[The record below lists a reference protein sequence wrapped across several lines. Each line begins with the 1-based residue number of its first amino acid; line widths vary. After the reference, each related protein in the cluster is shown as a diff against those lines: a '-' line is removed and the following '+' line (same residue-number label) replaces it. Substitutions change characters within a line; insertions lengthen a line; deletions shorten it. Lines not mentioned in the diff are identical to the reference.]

1 MKGNLLGKT
10 IKQARMDKHLTQEKL
25 AEMTE
30 ITPIHLKLIESGKRK
45 PSVSVLFE
53 LAKILDFSV
62 DSIIKGINTANDT
75 ADILNTDILY
85 LLQKCTPAELR
96 LIADRKTE
104 NDKRTSHIRVK
115 SSFFYTSFIISF
127 LSLPI
132 IFFSR
137 RDM

>member
-96 LIADRKTE
+96 LIAD
-104 NDKRTSHIRVK
+104 
-115 SSFFYTSFIISF
+115 IIKD
-127 LSLPI
+127 I
-132 IFFSR
+132 QKNR
-137 RDM
+137 E